1 MEIGIF
7 KEISGGELSGISLS
21 RIRNKSVIYI
31 SVFSIV
37 IYLILQT
44 LLSLYPTQVFESP
57 KTSEYVAIILI
68 ALPFNALMFFNSE
81 IHRAK
86 KRFTLFVVFQ
96 NFAIYLI
103 LCILFVIKFFFW
115 DWTFLQLA
123 YAFIAI
129 NIFLSILSFLG
140 TGFNL
145 EEKSNKR
152 DLDFKK
158 FWDISIPIGI
168 STFCFFL
175 MNWLDGVVLAQ
186 FYNEEI
192 VGKYAIAFRV
202 ALIASFALVSIN
214 SAIGPRISQLSS
226 ENNTSQLIKEAK
238 KSTKLG
244 ILVTF
249 PFFIVAIFF
258 PNFVLGFFGSE
269 FKEVAG
275 IMIILLCG
283 QIINTILGPTGVVL
297 QLSGHQKRFKNIVLI
312 SAFLSIILNYLL
324 IPYYGIV
331 GAAIVNLCSLLIWK
345 IWSSILVKRI
355 FGSYLIPSFSIRK
368 IK

>member
-1 MEIGIF
+1 MF
-7 KEISGGELSGISLS
+7 PS
-21 RIRNKSVIYI
+21 
-31 SVFSIV
+31 
-37 IYLILQT
+37 
-44 LLSLYPTQVFESP
+44 QVFESP
-57 KTSEYVAIILI
+57 NTSEYVAIFLI

-86 KRFTLFVVFQ
+86 KRFILFVVFQ

-103 LCILFVIKFFFW
+103 LCILFVLKHFIW
-115 DWTFLQLA
+115 DWSFIELA
-123 YAFIAI
+123 YGFIFI
-129 NIFLSILSFLG
+129 NIFLSLLSFIG
-140 TGFNL
+140 TGFS
-145 EEKSNKR
+145 EDDMPATQAISFR
-152 DLDFKK
+152 H
-158 FWDISIPIGI
+158 FWNISIPIGI

-186 FYNEEI
+186 YYNEEV

-226 ENNTSQLIKEAK
+226 ENDPIQLIEEAR

-258 PNFVLGFFGSE
+258 PNFVLGFFGEE

-283 QIINTILGPTGVVL
+283 QIINTVLGPTGVVL

-312 SAFLSIILNYLL
+312 SAVMSIALNYIL
-324 IPYYGIV
+324 IPLYGIM
-331 GAAIVNLCSLLIWK
+331 GAAIVNLSSLLIWK

-355 FGSYLIPSFSIRK
+355 FGSYLIPSFSIKRL
-368 IK
+368 